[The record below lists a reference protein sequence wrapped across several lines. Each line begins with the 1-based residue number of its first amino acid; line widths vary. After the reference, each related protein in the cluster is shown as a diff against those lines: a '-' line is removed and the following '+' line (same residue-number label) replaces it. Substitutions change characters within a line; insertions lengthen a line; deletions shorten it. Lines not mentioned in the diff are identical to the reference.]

1 MTGKIQLLA
10 PNINDNAVDSRG
22 AIFSFLPYDAIVEWC
37 YIYTKPNATRGHHY
51 HKEFDEYIML
61 VEGEGIYFE
70 ILKDKQKRKIIV
82 GPGTTIY
89 IPKNTPHTFVPFTE
103 CKSVSFLTK
112 KWNDCKEP
120 ITKVN
125 NIQ

>member
-1 MTGKIQLLA
+1 MTGKIQIIE
-10 PNINDNAVDSRG
+10 PDINDNALDQRG
-22 AIFSFLPYDAIVEWC
+22 AIFSFIPHDAIVEWC
-37 YIYTKPNATRGHHY
+37 YIYTKPNNTRGHHY

-61 VEGEGIYFE
+61 VEGEGVYFE
-70 ILKDKQKRKIIV
+70 LLENNQKRKIVV

-89 IPKNTPHTFVPFTE
+89 VPKKTPHTFFPLTE

-120 ITKVN
+120 ITKVDKV
-125 NIQ
+125 

>member
-1 MTGKIQLLA
+1 MTGKIQLLQ
-10 PNINDNAVDSRG
+10 PDINDNALDQRG
-22 AIFSFLPYDAIVEWC
+22 AIFSFIPHDSIVEWC
-37 YIYTKPNATRGHHY
+37 YIYTKPNNTRGHHY

-70 ILKDKQKRKIIV
+70 LMENNQKRKIVV

-89 IPKNTPHTFVPFTE
+89 VPRNTPHTFFPLTE

-120 ITKVN
+120 ITK
-125 NIQ
+125 IDMP

>member
-1 MTGKIQLLA
+1 MTGKIQIIE
-10 PNINDNAVDSRG
+10 PDINDNALDHRG
-22 AIFSFLPYDAIVEWC
+22 AIFSFIPYESIVEWC
-37 YIYTKPNATRGHHY
+37 YIYTKPNNTRGHHY

-61 VEGEGIYFE
+61 VDGEGVYFE
-70 ILKDKQKRKIIV
+70 LLENNQKRKIVV

-89 IPKNTPHTFVPFTE
+89 VPKNTPHTFFPLTE

-120 ITKVN
+120 ITKVDDL
-125 NIQ
+125 